1 MRVVFFG
8 LPLAALLLQRDGIDI
23 ALAVMSR
30 AKAPGTRRLT
40 MELGASRV
48 RDKKTAEGAGFA
60 EEVKRAGP
68 DLLVSWFWTQR
79 VPPSVLELAPLG
91 AIGVHPSLLPR
102 HRGPDP
108 YFWAI
113 ESGDVETGVTAH
125 RLDATYDTGPIL
137 AQKRLRIDRAWD
149 AWTLAR
155 KLDRPSLS
163 LLREVVS
170 AFAAGAA
177 PVAVPQNEAEATV
190 APEPDESLLG
200 LSFHMEAEKVVRRV
214 RAAAPWPGAFTEIGD
229 RLVTLTKVRSTSDF
243 PRALE
248 ASEAAV
254 RSDGVA
260 VIRAADV
267 AVELLAGRSEDGEEL
282 DARGLAS
289 IVADAG

>member
-48 RDKKTAEGAGFA
+48 RDKKMAEGAGFA